1 MSKRTG
7 LILFLALAA
16 LFLIVNHAA
25 YKGYFTDDDFDHLT
39 WTRHASMRDFLSGL
53 LTPKYQTNNFRP
65 LGHLFYHEESQF
77 FGFDF
82 PKYLAAS
89 HILHFLNV
97 WLLWLLARR
106 SLSLPPPLV
115 LSSPFTWG
123 TSRRSGSRPIF
134 SISSAPRVACSAC

>member
-7 LILFLALAA
+7 SILFLALAA

-39 WTRHASMRDFLSGL
+39 WTRHASMGDFLTGL
-53 LTPKYQTNNFRP
+53 VTPKYQTNNFRP

-106 SLSLPPPLV
+106 QIGRAHV
-115 LSSPFTWG
+115 
-123 TSRRSGSRPIF
+123 
-134 SISSAPRVACSAC
+134 